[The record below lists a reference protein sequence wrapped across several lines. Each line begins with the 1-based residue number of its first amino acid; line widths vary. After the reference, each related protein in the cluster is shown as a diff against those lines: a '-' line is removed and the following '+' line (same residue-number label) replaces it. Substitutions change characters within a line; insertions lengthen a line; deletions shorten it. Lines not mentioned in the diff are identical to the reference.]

1 MLIATVLLI
10 LIPILSASVTLFISH
25 LKSLSEITL
34 GAYMTFSILVIYGPY
49 IALWEPT
56 ASFDI
61 LSSFT
66 AMDYFLCL
74 GLGLTSSIVQISKN
88 KALQYEEPAKLSAL
102 MYFQSVIQ
110 LVLDVIFLGTVF
122 TAQQAWGIGVILG
135 ANAVKWVVAM
145 KR

>member
-34 GAYMTFSILVIYGPY
+34 GAYMTFSILLIYGPY
-49 IALWEPT
+49 VALWEAT
-56 ASFDI
+56 STLDI

-66 AMDYFLCL
+66 ALDCLLSL